1 MNVKLAAQVLSSTV
15 STTLTSYG
23 PPEAAGTAKLCLLMD
38 SVFGRLNISNTQS
51 HEFER
56 KPFLAPFT
64 SVNDDRFGW
73 LQNVFL
79 KIFEDQN
86 LLNNA

>member
-15 STTLTSYG
+15 SKTLTYG
-23 PPEAAGTAKLCLLMD
+23 PPEAAGTATFCLLMNSLFD
-38 SVFGRLNISNTQS
+38 IMNIRNIQS

-64 SVNDDRFGW
+64 SVNDVQFG
-73 LQNVFL
+73 
-79 KIFEDQN
+79 
-86 LLNNA
+86 